1 MLFVWNYLA
10 LHDWFFCATF
20 SHLAPP
26 KWELHLFMIPTLVP
40 SSLACLLHLGG
51 LPPDVLAFLVPLF
64 LLPLTPF
71 HIHTLPRPHI
81 TRMSARAIGPAAH
94 RATLSMRHFLNQTA
108 SRQKTVFPLGG
119 AGTLGSLRGA
129 AGTEGVKA
137 NRRWRQSEGDPD
149 GPGDRQIQ
157 EAGRGREAT
166 VGLWPLGGANGR

>member
-1 MLFVWNYLA
+1 MLFVWDYLA

-71 HIHTLPRPHI
+71 HI
-81 TRMSARAIGPAAH
+81 
-94 RATLSMRHFLNQTA
+94 
-108 SRQKTVFPLGG
+108 FPLGS
-119 AGTLGSLRGA
+119 AAPLLEVSLGRLLARPLTPSLII
-129 AGTEGVKA
+129 TQV
-137 NRRWRQSEGDPD
+137 
-149 GPGDRQIQ
+149 
-157 EAGRGREAT
+157 
-166 VGLWPLGGANGR
+166 LF